1 MAVWPYGRNE
11 VLHKAERRL
20 RRRVPPV
27 EERVDRDGNAGTAPQ
42 LDGGEQVLVERVHAA
57 RPDETQEVQ
66 GAPGTSQRFA
76 QRDER
81 LQPVE
86 LSRGDALGNAHDV
99 LRHDAARAEVQ
110 VPDLA
115 VAHLPFGETHRQ
127 PRRLEQRARRPLPE
141 AMPDGRRAELDGVA
155 VPAGT
160 EPPAVEDDQDDR
172 GARPTSGGHIE
183 GHAM

>member
-1 MAVWPYGRNE
+1 M
-11 VLHKAERRL
+11 
-20 RRRVPPV
+20 
-27 EERVDRDGNAGTAPQ
+27 DRDGNAGATPQ

-57 RPDETQEVQ
+57 GPDQ
-66 GAPGTSQRFA
+66 GQQMQRAVVPSCVFA
-76 QRDER
+76 Q
-81 LQPVE
+81 LHQLIQGVE
-86 LSRGDALGNAHDV
+86 LSRGDALGDTHDV
-99 LRHDAARAEVQ
+99 LRHDAARTEVQ
-110 VPDLA
+110 VTDLA
-115 VAHLPFGETHRQ
+115 VAHLPFGESHRQ

-141 AMPDGRRAELDGVA
+141 AMPDRRRAELDGVA